1 MHIVLVVSLRSSHF
15 SYFCPKFKKWC
26 RGDRGRTS
34 SVLIAHQWPVVATAI
49 KVPDVDGAP
58 QGATGIDVA
67 DVDPG

>member
-1 MHIVLVVSLRSSHF
+1 MHIVLVVSLRSSYF

-34 SVLIAHQWPVVATAI
+34 SVPIARQWLVVATLI
-49 KVPDVDGAP
+49 KVPDADGAP
-58 QGATGIDVA
+58 QGATGIEMA